1 MKTVL
6 VASGI
11 AAILSAPALAQGAPV
26 AAPSTCYI
34 EVPRLMAS
42 PGGIGELGAAV
53 RLLNERLRPEAEEV
67 NRLKRMVDTLDQQQQ
82 QAMQNASSTSEDS
95 SPPGTAPGDISKVN
109 SDLTRASTELAA
121 KQAQLQADYDAQM
134 HALVGPIQE
143 RVGQRALAFGS
154 QHGCAQ
160 MKMARGADLAALRS
174 SGAHDMT
181 LDFVSWYPKS

>member
-6 VASGI
+6 VAAGI
-11 AAILSAPALAQGAPV
+11 AAVLSAPGLAQNAPA

-34 EVPRLMAS
+34 EVQRLMAN

-67 NRLKRMVDTLDQQQQ
+67 NRLKRLVDTLDQQQQ
-82 QAMQNASSTSEDS
+82 QAMQNASSTSEDG
-95 SPPGTAPGDISKVN
+95 SPAGTAPGDIAGVN
-109 SDLTRASTELAA
+109 GDLTRAAAQLAA
-121 KQAQLQADYDAQM
+121 KQAQLQADYTAQM
-134 HALVGPIQE
+134 SALVGPVQQ

-154 QHGCAQ
+154 QHGCAN
-160 MKMARGADLAALRS
+160 MKMARGPDVAALRS